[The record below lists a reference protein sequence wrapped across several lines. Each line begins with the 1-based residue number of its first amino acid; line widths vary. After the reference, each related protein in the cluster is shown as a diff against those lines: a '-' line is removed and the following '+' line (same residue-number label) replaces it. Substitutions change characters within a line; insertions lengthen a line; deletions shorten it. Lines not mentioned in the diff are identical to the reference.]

1 MAICPRWLSISWRSS
16 SARSSTT
23 VLAVERQR
31 PNTRPEIKSQPSSF
45 DSPIPN
51 RVATAICATAPGIA
65 ICLTARRSL
74 SEKWRPTPNIN
85 RITPISASSG
95 ASEVSATKPGVK
107 GPASTP
113 AARYPTSGEMR
124 RRFASIPRRK
134 ASTNPPTMVVIKGVE
149 LCIQTP
155 SSYAWQQRG
164 NATKLRKDTFSL
176 LHLFASCLAK
186 LSFFAKK
193 QRIPLWAGQ

>member
-1 MAICPRWLSISWRSS
+1 
-16 SARSSTT
+16 
-23 VLAVERQR
+23 
-31 PNTRPEIKSQPSSF
+31 
-45 DSPIPN
+45 
-51 RVATAICATAPGIA
+51 
-65 ICLTARRSL
+65 
-74 SEKWRPTPNIN
+74 
-85 RITPISASSG
+85 
-95 ASEVSATKPGVK
+95 
-107 GPASTP
+107 
-113 AARYPTSGEMR
+113 
-124 RRFASIPRRK
+124 
-134 ASTNPPTMVVIKGVE
+134 VVIKGVE